1 MRWLCLLVLSL
12 AFAGAWP
19 QETVRSGPARVIEQ
33 LLSLERQDRLEEA
46 KILVDFT
53 GIPEGAQRQAIRDIA
68 DYLRLSGL
76 DPERLSESGEETPLV
91 LGRMQGPDGQ
101 ELGEI
106 ALDRSDGPWRFTA
119 ESARQAGQMVAELR
133 RREAEAA
140 AAGGKEPT
148 GDPISDEA
156 RGLSSPRQSMET
168 FLVAMN
174 QGDLAAATRVLSL
187 DHINPVVRPVR
198 GPELASRLYAILN
211 RTEFIQLDAIPNSSS
226 GGDWIFASFTTDAG
240 ASIGDIRLSRST
252 EGAWKF
258 PMRTV
263 DQIDSIWLQVR
274 ALPVLA
280 GLEDTASRK
289 SELAEWIRGRFPK
302 AWSARIIGMEAWQAT
317 SLAVLLGLGWLIGL
331 AAKLTVR
338 WVLRRRFRRLQSQF
352 DDKELK
358 NLTRGIGVVCGLALL
373 LTVLPALTLPTTTYA
388 VLAFAVQIALAV
400 MLTVL
405 VWSAWTGLINIFA
418 DAINAD
424 KSRARSLFVPLF
436 HSIGR
441 AVIVGAVLV
450 YIGVRLGLN
459 VAGVIAGL
467 GIGGAILALAAKD
480 SIENFFGSLT
490 ILFEAPF
497 GIGDWIKIDGQEGT
511 VEEISLRSTRIRTFS
526 DSLLVMPN
534 SKIIT
539 GIVENYGQR
548 RRRRFKATV
557 PLAYATDP
565 AQAVEF
571 CRKMREALAA
581 RGDLYEESIYVH
593 LNDFSEIGVEVMVY
607 LFILAPDWTEEL
619 RIREEIVQ
627 TLLQMAQDDGVKF
640 AVSPEALESIF
651 GLSGH
656 AEGKA

>member
-1 MRWLCLLVLSL
+1 MRWLCLLVLTL

-19 QETVRSGPARVIEQ
+19 QETSRSGPAQAIEQ

-46 KILVDFT
+46 KILVNFS
-53 GIPEGAQRQAIRDIA
+53 GFPSGAQRQAIRDIA
-68 DYLRLSGL
+68 EYIRLSGL
-76 DPERLSESGEETPLV
+76 DPERLGESEGSAPIV

-101 ELGEI
+101 EQGEI
-106 ALDRSDGPWRFTA
+106 ALEPNGGGWRFTST
-119 ESARQAGQMVAELR
+119 SARQAGQMVAELR

-140 AAGGKEPT
+140 SAGGKEPT
-148 GDPISDEA
+148 GEPVPEEA
-156 RGLSSPRQSMET
+156 RGLTSPRQAMET
-168 FLVAMN
+168 FLIAMN

-187 DHINPVVRPVR
+187 DHLNPVVRPVR

-211 RTEFIQLDAIPNSSS
+211 RTEFIQLDTIPNASS

-240 ASIGDIRLSRST
+240 AGIGDIRLSRT
-252 EGAWKF
+252 ADGAWKF
-258 PMRTV
+258 PQRTV
-263 DQIDSIWLQVR
+263 DQIDAIWQQVR
-274 ALPVLA
+274 SLPVLA
-280 GLEDTASRK
+280 GLEDSAGSG
-289 SELAEWIRGRFPK
+289 SEAAEWIRSRFPES
-302 AWSARIIGMEAWQAT
+302 WSARMLGMEAWQAA
-317 SLAVLLGLGWLIGL
+317 SLAILLGLGWLIGM
-331 AAKLTVR
+331 AAKLVLR
-338 WVLRRRFRRLQSQF
+338 WVLMRRFRRLQGQF
-352 DDKELK
+352 DERQRK
-358 NLTRGIGVVCGLALL
+358 NLTRGIGIVCGLALL
-373 LTVLPALTLPTTTYA
+373 LAALPSLTLPTTTYA
-388 VLAFAVQIALAV
+388 FLAFAVQVALAV

-405 VWSAWTGLINIFA
+405 IWSAWTGLINIFA

-441 AVIVGAVLV
+441 AVIIGGVLV

-459 VAGVIAGL
+459 VAGVVAGL

-480 SIENFFGSLT
+480 SIENLFGSLT

-526 DSLLVMPN
+526 DTLLVMPN

-565 AQAVEF
+565 ARAVEF

-581 RGDLYEESIYVH
+581 RTDLYEDSLYVH
-593 LNDFSEIGVEVMVY
+593 LNDFSDKGVEVMVY

-627 TLLQMAQDDGVKF
+627 TLLKMAQDDGVKF
-640 AVSPEALESIF
+640 AVSPEALESLF
-651 GLSGH
+651 GVPGH
-656 AEGKA
+656 TEGRA